1 MTNSIFLNWASMAV
15 SIFNT
20 ILLLWL
26 GATVILNAEHRNWGV
41 YLAAGGLLL
50 GGAFF
55 VSHSAIL
62 GLGVNQLTVRNMTF
76 WWTIG
81 LIPTTLLPFAWYIII
96 LWFSGFWVTNP
107 PLRRR
112 HQPFFYII
120 IVILFGGLFSLFA
133 GVIMIA
139 SPPGEFLFIRRT
151 IRYSIFGVPV
161 LAIGYSI
168 YVLAC
173 FGLSLDALRQPAHS
187 SRIMGSRARQ
197 RAHPWLVRAA
207 VSLLVVSL
215 LVTGVMLWIVE
226 DTFRRSFV
234 DIYAES
240 QELII
245 TIDLII
251 SSVIAVAIFML
262 GQAVVS
268 YEVFTG
274 KTLPRGGLFKHW
286 QRVVILAISYG
297 FVIGAVRGLR
307 FRNIYGLLL
316 ATILMTVFFALV
328 SWRSYVER
336 DRFMDNL
343 RPFILSHHLYE
354 QLLTSSTPQEVN
366 IAEPFR
372 VLCEEVL
379 EAKMAYLAALGP
391 MSALT
396 GPPIT
401 YPESLSPNLPPLN
414 GLNERNLHHPTFFPV
429 PVSQQTYSG
438 ATWATFVV
446 E

>member
-1 MTNSIFLNWASMAV
+1 
-15 SIFNT
+15 
-20 ILLLWL
+20 
-26 GATVILNAEHRNWGV
+26 
-41 YLAAGGLLL
+41 
-50 GGAFF
+50 
-55 VSHSAIL
+55 
-62 GLGVNQLTVRNMTF
+62 
-76 WWTIG
+76 
-81 LIPTTLLPFAWYIII
+81 
-96 LWFSGFWVTNP
+96 
-107 PLRRR
+107 
-112 HQPFFYII
+112 
-120 IVILFGGLFSLFA
+120 
-133 GVIMIA
+133 
-139 SPPGEFLFIRRT
+139 
-151 IRYSIFGVPV
+151 
-161 LAIGYSI
+161 
-168 YVLAC
+168 
-173 FGLSLDALRQPAHS
+173 
-187 SRIMGSRARQ
+187 
-197 RAHPWLVRAA
+197 
-207 VSLLVVSL
+207 
-215 LVTGVMLWIVE
+215 MLWIVE

-354 QLLTSSTPQEVN
+354 QLLTSSSPQEVN
-366 IAEPFR
+366 IAGPFT

-379 EAKMAYLAALGP
+379 EAKVAYLAALGP

-396 GPPIT
+396 GPPIA
-401 YPESLSPNLPPLN
+401 YPDNLTPKLPPLN
-414 GLNERNLHHPTFFPV
+414 SLMSQFTSPNIFPV
-429 PVSQQTYSG
+429 PVSEQTYSG
-438 ATWATFVV
+438 ATWAISLLIRSSASSLLTSRKDTPSQITT
-446 E
+446 